1 MDRARDKLITQGD
14 REREISWDEV
24 VRKVRVPSVH
34 RTTAAKHMLR
44 ELGVKALRPRAKLT
58 RSKIDEAERKRIRNR
73 LRKLPSNDWTS
84 TIRLTM
90 DNKRWPLPLSL
101 LGKKSLRQTK
111 VRLILR
117 NKQDGLKK

>member
-58 RSKIDEAERKRIRNR
+58 RSNIDSVLTRGMPPQATPGQ
-73 LRKLPSNDWTS
+73 PSVLIF
-84 TIRLTM
+84 TITQ
-90 DNKRWPLPLSL
+90 PSAV
-101 LGKKSLRQTK
+101 LRQAGGIGVT
-111 VRLILR
+111 VR
-117 NKQDGLKK
+117 N